1 MFVETATTLVKVAR
15 MIMITAAYLSFLD
28 AKRGLSLD
36 YNNLVNVR
44 LGRLTDNA
52 YLDIVH

>member
-15 MIMITAAYLSFLD
+15 MIMITAAYLSLLD

-36 YNNLVNVR
+36 YNNSVNVR
-44 LGRLTDNA
+44 LGRLADNA

>member
-36 YNNLVNVR
+36 YNNFGKR
-44 LGRLTDNA
+44 EIGETHR
-52 YLDIVH
+52 